1 VHELGHRMQS
11 VMLCL
16 DNHFCQ
22 LHAGRTAG
30 EPLKSLARLR
40 PWSHYGSHEVTSKD
54 KYVDYYFGREYD
66 CTALEV
72 LTMTYLGLL
81 HGGMADATRRSLES

>member
-11 VMLCL
+11 VVLCL
-16 DNHFCQ
+16 DNYFSQ

-40 PWSHYGSHEVTSKD
+40 P
-54 KYVDYYFGREYD
+54 
-66 CTALEV
+66 
-72 LTMTYLGLL
+72 
-81 HGGMADATRRSLES
+81 